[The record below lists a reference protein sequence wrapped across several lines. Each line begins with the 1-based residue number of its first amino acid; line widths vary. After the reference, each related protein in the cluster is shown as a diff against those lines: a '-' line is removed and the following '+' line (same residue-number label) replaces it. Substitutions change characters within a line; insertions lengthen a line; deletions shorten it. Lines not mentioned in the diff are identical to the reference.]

1 MSTSDPTRR
10 ILTEFGEPE
19 NFFGFTLGDLKL
31 LIPALFG
38 GMIVIGNTPEEIRAV
53 GWSIAGGLVVGLLI
67 LIYASP
73 GHLTTE
79 AWLKS
84 RLQHTIR
91 PALITLSP
99 PGEAEDAETS
109 EDFAPDIED
118 QRSTIDTGAAGTI
131 TQKLSNGSW
140 TRGTQ
145 DLADIDRGHIG
156 HRAGER
162 KDGYVFGAVQVHP
175 ANMALATKAD
185 WEHAVNRF
193 GSIVNGIEFPFQIY
207 STDTPVDPERL
218 TQGYRERLR
227 DQSADLKPEFRTL
240 LKTYQEK
247 LPREFERRGTSVREF
262 YVIVYVSSLDVH
274 REINSV
280 NESGILTKLEDL
292 SYVGGFI
299 TTLRASR
306 GDVSPEELEIKQVAE
321 LDHRLT
327 TIEEEISGVDGCST
341 RRVSTSELAALV
353 KDFWEPGARSDDEPT
368 PTVRSTPIVRSSQSS
383 RSGGEP

>member
-1 MSTSDPTRR
+1 MSTNDPTRR

-38 GMIVIGNTPEEIRAV
+38 GMLVIGNTPAEIRTV
-53 GWSIAGGLVVGLLI
+53 GWSIASGLIVGLLI

-84 RLQHTIR
+84 RLLHTIQ
-91 PALITLSP
+91 PALLTLNTP
-99 PGEAEDAETS
+99 REAEDAGAS
-109 EDFAPDIED
+109 VDFTPEIED
-118 QRSTIDTGAAGTI
+118 QRSTFDTATPDAI
-131 TQKLSNGSW
+131 SENLPNGSRP
-140 TRGTQ
+140 RGTQ
-145 DLADIDRGHIG
+145 ELTDIDRFRID

-162 KDGYVFGAVQVHP
+162 VDGYMFGAVQVHP
-175 ANMALATKAD
+175 ANMSLATKPA
-185 WEHAVNRF
+185 WEQAVNRF
-193 GSIVNGIEFPFQIY
+193 GRIVNGIEFPFQIY
-207 STDTPVDPERL
+207 STDTPVDPKRI
-218 TQGYRERLR
+218 TQGYRERLG

-240 LKTYQEK
+240 LRTYQEK
-247 LPREFERRGTSVREF
+247 LPHEFERRGTSVREY
-262 YVIVYVSSLDVH
+262 YVIVAVSTLEVH
-274 REINSV
+274 RDLNSV

-299 TTLRASR
+299 TTLRASQR
-306 GDVSPEELEIKQVAE
+306 DVSTDEVEAKQLAE

-327 TIEEEISGVDGCST
+327 TFEEEITSLNGCT
-341 RRVSTSELAALV
+341 TTRVSMSELAALV

-368 PTVRSTPIVRSSQSS
+368 PAVRTTPVVRGSTSIHP
-383 RSGGEP
+383 GGES